1 MEFSENE
8 KENQEEFPANLDVIK
23 IDGRWAQV
31 AASKA
36 DSGTVLIKFLDND
49 EVADLDLAD
58 YELTRRFNM
67 VVSHL
72 KQFFGEELPK
82 EQAAKVHWGPEEAEK
97 PELRG
102 LVTVFGEYKKPL

>member
-1 MEFSENE
+1 MEFSESE
-8 KENQEEFPANLDVIK
+8 KENQEEFPATLDVVK

-36 DSGTVLIKFLDND
+36 GGGEVVVKFLDND
-49 EVADLDLAD
+49 EVAGLDLAD
-58 YELTRRFNM
+58 YELTRKFNM

-72 KQFFGEELPK
+72 RQFFGEELPK
-82 EQAAKVHWGPEEAEK
+82 EQAEKVHWGPEETEK

-102 LVTVFGEYKKPL
+102 LVTVFGEYKKPS